1 MTISAFAATAGVIL
15 FPLAM
20 VYAGLMDLFTMK
32 IRNILVLA
40 LGAGWLVLAPLAGFS
55 PGEMGTSAAVAAV
68 VFLLAFASFALGW
81 IGGGDAKLATAAA
94 LWLDPEQ
101 VLIFFLYAGVLGGL
115 LTLGILQLR
124 THLLPPALW
133 RVAWIAQLR
142 DPQSGV
148 PYGAAMAP
156 AALLVFPDSAWLA
169 HAAFF

>member
-20 VYAGLMDLFTMK
+20 VYAGLMDLVTMK
-32 IRNILVLA
+32 IRNFLVLA
-40 LGAGWLVLAPLAGFS
+40 LGACWLVLAPLAGFS
-55 PGEMGTSAAVAAV
+55 PGEMGTSAAVAGF
-68 VFLLAFASFALGW
+68 VFLPAFAFFALGW

-101 VLIFFLYAGVLGGL
+101 VLTFFLYAAVLGGVL
-115 LTLGILQLR
+115 ALVILQLR
-124 THLLPPALW
+124 TRLLPSSFC
-133 RVAWIAQLR
+133 RVPWIAQLR
-142 DPQSGV
+142 DPKSGV

-169 HAAFF
+169 HAAF